1 MVAPGSLVSAAAFL
15 SSTRARATVR
25 AADAC
30 TLAAFGPAEME
41 ALLARRCP
49 TLSWCLDWSI
59 IRVCHRYS
67 AQRVLHVDTWR
78 PTWRR
83 PC

>member
-1 MVAPGSLVSAAAFL
+1 VAERPRAGVRGGRLESAMVAPGSLVSAAAFL

-41 ALLARRCP
+41 ALLVRRCP
-49 TLSWCLDWSI
+49 TLSWCLD
-59 IRVCHRYS
+59 
-67 AQRVLHVDTWR
+67 
-78 PTWRR
+78 
-83 PC
+83 

>member
-49 TLSWCLDWSI
+49 TLSWCLD
-59 IRVCHRYS
+59 
-67 AQRVLHVDTWR
+67 
-78 PTWRR
+78 
-83 PC
+83 